1 MAQPLPRLLQPSRG
15 ERPPLSSHPY
25 RPPCINGRGCGSAP
39 PAKRQCGHD
48 RRSEVPLYSPDSP
61 EALRTGTLR
70 IEGGSKELLAY
81 RMGLLE
87 YKAAVQLSKRHQPT
101 LSDGLTFLRILQFGV
116 KSEIEASVA
125 SRLNIQQQ
133 HKEN

>member
-1 MAQPLPRLLQPSRG
+1 MDLERSSKTIQTRKLMNVRCKRKQSPAYAIRLESGFR
-15 ERPPLSSHPY
+15 
-25 RPPCINGRGCGSAP
+25 
-39 PAKRQCGHD
+39 
-48 RRSEVPLYSPDSP
+48 YSW
-61 EALRTGTLR
+61 R
-70 IEGGSKELLAY
+70 SKELLAY

-87 YKAAVQLSKRHQPT
+87 YRTAVQLSKRHQPT